1 MSYQTK
7 TKKILFKRKKHIKK
21 LMNEISKRACSY
33 ILKDKRLKL
42 KHLPSLNFVV
52 NMQEKKKNKEILL
65 ATHQHLLKISRLC
78 QDRQNI

>member
-42 KHLPSLNFVV
+42 KHLPSLNLLSIC
-52 NMQEKKKNKEILL
+52 KKKKEQRNT
-65 ATHQHLLKISRLC
+65 ACDSPTFA
-78 QDRQNI
+78 

>member
-7 TKKILFKRKKHIKK
+7 TKKILVKRKKHIKK

-42 KHLPSLNFVV
+42 KTSALFEFVV
-52 NMQEKKKNKEILL
+52 NMQEKKKEQRNT
-65 ATHQHLLKISRLC
+65 ACDSPTFA
-78 QDRQNI
+78 